1 MSKGDLNRLDVT
13 AHTLAPFRSDF
24 TGQLLTLTN
33 QWHWQGNAIVHD
45 LDVTAWG
52 GNRILGLISGHVA
65 MKGNANGFLI
75 HGPLNSAGLNVGLF
89 DSEFAGAYNNHVLWA
104 KHIDITHRSSGAHA
118 TGGGTIEVVKNG
130 PRLNLR
136 GTWHNFQWPLVGKDI
151 PFHSSTGEYT
161 LEGTWPY
168 SVHASGM
175 AQAKELPPMPTTIQ
189 GALARDRFTFT
200 KGDVDLYGGH
210 ATVSGETV
218 WTPADTWAFAGH
230 MSPMSIR
237 LRFAAICPAS

>member
-1 MSKGDLNRLDVT
+1 
-13 AHTLAPFRSDF
+13 
-24 TGQLLTLTN
+24 
-33 QWHWQGNAIVHD
+33 
-45 LDVTAWG
+45 
-52 GNRILGLISGHVA
+52 

-168 SVHASGM
+168 AVRASGM

-210 ATVSGETV
+210 ATISGETV
-218 WTPADTWAFAGH
+218 WNPADTWAFSGH
-230 MSPMSIR
+230 IVDVNPAQIR
-237 LRFAAICPAS
+237 SDLPGKLSFNFATQGQRFDGTDRVVAEAAVVGSGLGF